1 LALGRYPPRARGRPK
16 SHPNSLARDKLT
28 LVESTPSI
36 LDGHITLKCENAKS
50 LFSTWPRDGNFMHIA
65 ATQAEAGWLAH
76 FQLSLLVPVLSPS
89 TLPGAASLHP
99 PTIHAKQSGYGFCR
113 DLKGDPVGRFATT
126 LGSHAHTRRLN
137 FCRT

>member
-1 LALGRYPPRARGRPK
+1 MMLISSIPDVDRCCCKCSNYSRFRSSNSESGLAVMSRSA
-16 SHPNSLARDKLT
+16 AA
-28 LVESTPSI
+28 
-36 LDGHITLKCENAKS
+36 HIT
-50 LFSTWPRDGNFMHIA
+50 

-76 FQLSLLVPVLSPS
+76 FQLTLLIPVLSPS